1 MAGHPRSLPC
11 TPPARGPGEGDT
23 GALGLRG
30 PGLGSQSSARW
41 LRAQGH
47 ISWGRKEQ
55 KAVLAHQ
62 LLRLGGTGD
71 SCLQEKCLDLA
82 SPPVLGGLR
91 RQHSLWVRRAS
102 PVLCFSD
109 VGHITHRPCLQFACL
124 RITTMRT
131 VSSLLGGQQSA
142 GQRQVGE
149 CQPPSRP

>member
-1 MAGHPRSLPC
+1 MTGGVGVAGHLCSLPC
-11 TPPARGPGEGDT
+11 TPPARGLGEGDT

-47 ISWGRKEQ
+47 VSWGGEEQ

-62 LLRLGGTGD
+62 MLQLGGTVD

-109 VGHITHRPCLQFACL
+109 VGHITHRLGLQFAHLCHNYANSGQFVG
-124 RITTMRT
+124 RT
-131 VSSLLGGQQSA
+131 NK
-142 GQRQVGE
+142 
-149 CQPPSRP
+149 